1 MTRSNDMMMLLALN
15 LAGTFVFGISGGLA
29 GVRAKLDLFGVLVL
43 STVVGLAGGVLRDVL
58 IGIPPQTFRD
68 WRYLVAVGA
77 AGLISF
83 FGGVLLQRYQRAI
96 LLFDAI
102 GLSLFC
108 VTGASLALTFRLG
121 PLQAILLGTLTAIGG
136 GMLRDVLLRD
146 VPIVLRRE
154 LYAVP
159 AILGATVVT
168 IARQAGSSSSLYLL
182 ADRQGSGV
190 HAGEDGWHHP
200 RGDPLLELHHLG
212 QRVRGVIV
220 RKVRSVVGKVDAVRC
235 PQKHPADG
243 GCIPASGGHSGP
255 DGNQRHRSRVC
266 GGDLDRDAVVGAHPG
281 GVIFGERTAV
291 GPLAGGEVRGRHQHR
306 PGPG

>member
-136 GMLRDVLLRD
+136 GMLRDVLLPL
-146 VPIVLRRE
+146 VF
-154 LYAVP
+154 
-159 AILGATVVT
+159 
-168 IARQAGSSSSLYLL
+168 IAGCVGTRFEWHGKTMTANRPEQRAPRLARMHPKLL
-182 ADRQGSGV
+182 WAR
-190 HAGEDGWHHP
+190 
-200 RGDPLLELHHLG
+200 L
-212 QRVRGVIV
+212 
-220 RKVRSVVGKVDAVRC
+220 
-235 PQKHPADG
+235 
-243 GCIPASGGHSGP
+243 ASRNP
-255 DGNQRHRSRVC
+255 F
-266 GGDLDRDAVVGAHPG
+266 A
-281 GVIFGERTAV
+281 
-291 GPLAGGEVRGRHQHR
+291 
-306 PGPG
+306 

>member
-182 ADRQGSGV
+182 AGALLCFVVRMIGIHFDLNMPM
-190 HAGEDGWHHP
+190 APFTGW
-200 RGDPLLELHHLG
+200 
-212 QRVRGVIV
+212 RGV
-220 RKVRSVVGKVDAVRC
+220 
-235 PQKHPADG
+235 
-243 GCIPASGGHSGP
+243 ASEDPS
-255 DGNQRHRSRVC
+255 D
-266 GGDLDRDAVVGAHPG
+266 
-281 GVIFGERTAV
+281 
-291 GPLAGGEVRGRHQHR
+291 
-306 PGPG
+306 